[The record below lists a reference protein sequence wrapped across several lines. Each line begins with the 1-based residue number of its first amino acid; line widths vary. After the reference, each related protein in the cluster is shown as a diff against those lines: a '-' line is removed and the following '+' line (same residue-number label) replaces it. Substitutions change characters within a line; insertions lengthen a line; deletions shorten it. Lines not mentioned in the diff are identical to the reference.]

1 MRIYIIGC
9 PGTGKTTIAK
19 YLNKKLRYKHY
30 ELDKVVYDDEDNHR
44 KRTDEEIDK
53 LFKDI
58 LKKPNWIIEDV
69 GRNKFKEGR
78 ELADKIYYIKLPRS
92 EINKRVII
100 RWIKQKAGKMP
111 YNYPPTIKSLLEM
124 LKWVKQYSE
133 KEKIL
138 LKELEEYKDKL
149 RIIDIN
155 NIKEEK

>member
-100 RWIKQKAGKMP
+100 RWIKQKIGKMP

-124 LKWVKQYSE
+124 LKWVRQYSE

>member
-1 MRIYIIGC
+1 
-9 PGTGKTTIAK
+9 
-19 YLNKKLRYKHY
+19 
-30 ELDKVVYDDEDNHR
+30 
-44 KRTDEEIDK
+44 
-53 LFKDI
+53 
-58 LKKPNWIIEDV
+58 
-69 GRNKFKEGR
+69 
-78 ELADKIYYIKLPRS
+78 
-92 EINKRVII
+92 
-100 RWIKQKAGKMP
+100 MP

>member
-100 RWIKQKAGKMP
+100 R
-111 YNYPPTIKSLLEM
+111 
-124 LKWVKQYSE
+124 
-133 KEKIL
+133 
-138 LKELEEYKDKL
+138 
-149 RIIDIN
+149 
-155 NIKEEK
+155 

>member
-92 EINKRVII
+92 EVNKRVII
-100 RWIKQKAGKMP
+100 RWIKQKTGKMP

-124 LKWVKQYSE
+124 LKWVRQYSE

-149 RIIDIN
+149 KIIDIN

>member
-100 RWIKQKAGKMP
+100 RWIKQKIGKMP